1 MNMIQKLGTVAVT
14 LFCFSFPASA
24 SLNRLYDQLQ
34 DARSKVFLTD
44 SEHKESMAKALSV
57 IIGCEMDELCAMIAL
72 KHISTNEDN
81 LLYIHFY
88 NGLLKQRDDI
98 LFNTMHCQSPEL
110 NQARKVMASCLVTL
124 NRRLTESLDAQ
135 SQIKA
140 EKALKNCTLS
150 RLSKLANENNVFAQA
165 KMMEFELGKSNPKGI
180 EHWYN
185 KMQPMIATRQYHVY
199 SECSDKF

>member
-1 MNMIQKLGTVAVT
+1 MNTIQKFVTIVVT
-14 LFCFSFPASA
+14 LFCFSLPASA

-34 DARSKVFLTD
+34 DARSEVFLTD
-44 SEHKESMAKALSV
+44 TEHKESMAKALAV

-81 LLYIHFY
+81 LLYIYFY
-88 NGLLKQRDDI
+88 NRLLKQRDDI
-98 LFNTMHCQSPEL
+98 LYNTMHCQSPEL
-110 NQARKVMASCLVTL
+110 NQTRKVMASCLVTL
-124 NRRLTESLDAQ
+124 NKRLTESLDAQ

-140 EKALKNCTLS
+140 ENSLKNCTLS

-165 KMMEFELGKSNPKGI
+165 KMMEFELGKANPKGI

-185 KMQPMIATRQYHVY
+185 KMKPMYATRQYHVY